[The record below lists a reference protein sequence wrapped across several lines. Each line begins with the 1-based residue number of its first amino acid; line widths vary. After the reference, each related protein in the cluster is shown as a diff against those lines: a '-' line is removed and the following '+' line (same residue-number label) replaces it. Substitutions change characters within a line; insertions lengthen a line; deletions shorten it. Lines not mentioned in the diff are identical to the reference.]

1 MKTRLGQPV
10 KFLLVGT
17 GGYVVNLLAFAA
29 LYALDMRYVAASLLA
44 YFLSNALMYL
54 GNRYFTFGLSHD
66 GFWAAYLRYVL
77 VGAVVAVL
85 SAVFL
90 AALVEGAGADPRLG
104 QALSLAAITPLA
116 FLLNKRWTFQL
127 RPA

>member
-1 MKTRLGQPV
+1 VKTRLGQPV
-10 KFLLVGT
+10 KFLLVGA

-29 LYALDMRYVAASLLA
+29 LYALGTRYVAASLLA
-44 YFLSNALMYL
+44 YFLSNSLMYL

-85 SAVFL
+85 SAAFL

>member
-29 LYALDMRYVAASLLA
+29 LYALGTRYAAASLLA

-85 SAVFL
+85 SVVFL